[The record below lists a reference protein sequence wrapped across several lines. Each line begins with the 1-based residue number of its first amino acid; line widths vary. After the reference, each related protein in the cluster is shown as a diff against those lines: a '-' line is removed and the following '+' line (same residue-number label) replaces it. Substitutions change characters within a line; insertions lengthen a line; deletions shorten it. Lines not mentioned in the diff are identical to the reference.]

1 LRVAKFCVNEVPPLG
16 TWAPRERRYIAEW
29 AELRFPGF
37 PKYFNVPLGPIP
49 VSLVEE
55 LGFERA
61 RKLYRRWR
69 SYADCVVVLPEK
81 TILAEAEIRDP
92 RNAIGDLLYYRTLV
106 PKTLDFPGGLDKPV
120 EYWLV
125 TVKEFKFLER
135 LATEQGIIVDYYDP
149 PWLQEYIQEWKKY
162 FSKEGAEERE
172 IRKRLR
178 GRL

>member
-1 LRVAKFCVNEVPPLG
+1 MG

-29 AELRFPGF
+29 AEHRFPGF

-49 VSLVEE
+49 SSLVEE

-61 RKLYRRWR
+61 RRIYRRWR

-81 TILAEAEIRDP
+81 SILAEAEIRDP
-92 RNAIGDLLYYRTLV
+92 RNAIGDLLYYKTLV
-106 PKTLDFPGGLDKPV
+106 PNTLDFPGGLDRPV

-125 TVKEFKFLER
+125 CPSEFKFIAKYAEGL
-135 LATEQGIIVDYYDP
+135 GIIIDYYDP
-149 PWLQEYIQEWKKY
+149 PWLEEYLEQWRKY
-162 FSKEGAEERE
+162 YSPEGTMERE